1 MELGLNPDLQMAI
14 YLGMNVKDE
23 TQLNVARVM
32 QSLVDKKDVSKDQL
46 QLVLSY
52 IRELDL
58 RCGMYNLTL
67 ND

>member
-1 MELGLNPDLQMAI
+1 MELGLDPDIHMAI

-23 TQLNVARVM
+23 SQLNVAHVM

-46 QLVLSY
+46 QQVLSY
-52 IRELDL
+52 IRELNL
-58 RCGMYNLTL
+58 RCGMYNLML